1 MKIFVLVVVA
11 AIAMSSCSGN
21 KQADNAQASGT
32 EAVEVPDMHNAQ
44 NSLDYYGIYEGIL
57 PAADCPGI
65 QNTLTLN
72 KDNTF
77 TLHGEYLERNTSY
90 DDKGTYTLDGN
101 ILTLK
106 TDKGETS
113 YYKVGEGQVRMLGAD
128 KQEVTGPLA
137 EHYILKQT
145 KVF

>member
-1 MKIFVLVVVA
+1 MKKYVLLVA
-11 AIAMSSCSGN
+11 VAIAMSSCSGN
-21 KQADNAQASGT
+21 KKADNAQASGT
-32 EAVEVPDMHNAQ
+32 EAVEASDMHNAQ
-44 NSLDYYGIYEGIL
+44 NALDYYGVYEGTL

-65 QNTLTLN
+65 ENILTLN

-90 DDKGTYTLDGN
+90 NDEGTYTLEGN

-106 TDKGETS
+106 TDNGEIS
-113 YYKVGEGQVRMLGAD
+113 FYKVEEGQVRMLDAD

-137 EHYILKQT
+137 ENYILKQT